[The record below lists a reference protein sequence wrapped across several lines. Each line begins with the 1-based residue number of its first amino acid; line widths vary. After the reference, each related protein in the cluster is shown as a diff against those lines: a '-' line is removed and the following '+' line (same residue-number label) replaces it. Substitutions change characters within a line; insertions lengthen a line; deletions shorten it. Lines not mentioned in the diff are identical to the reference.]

1 MIIRKSMFC
10 GFILLLTTLFMFSL
24 STAGELKSLSDVD
37 LIRIS
42 SYVKDGV
49 LQISLLYKNRDRDE
63 LVSWREGTV
72 RCDCEVYENVGS
84 ILDKKKGQ
92 RITSVNKTVK
102 SSRQDIYVD
111 IPSTYLNKG
120 KGAIIE
126 CTVNTGYKK
135 LNASGDNSLR

>member
-1 MIIRKSMFC
+1 
-10 GFILLLTTLFMFSL
+10 MFSL

-49 LQISLLYKNRDRDE
+49 LQISFLYKNRGQDE
-63 LVSWREGTV
+63 LVSWSEGTV
-72 RCDCEVYENVGS
+72 SYNCEVYENVGS

-92 RITSVNKTVK
+92 KITSVNGTVK
-102 SSRQDIYVD
+102 SYGQNIYVD
-111 IPSTYLNKG
+111 IPSIYLNKG
-120 KGAIIE
+120 KYAIIE

-135 LNASGDNSLR
+135 LNTSEDVSLQ